1 MISKSLA
8 YEASYDPIYAITKQ
22 AALSGTDP
30 AALSFLIQKSAS
42 IGPLV
47 LEELQP
53 RWDRDNIK
61 VANQDIK
68 AFEGK
73 DINPENELFQK
84 VAHLND
90 LAVDILETWELYKKA
105 YKALD
110 ESNPLEKYAATNP
123 EPALNFIGRSLYNL
137 FQFGKRHPILAV
149 GTGAVAATAGVSAIK
164 NKNKPTTG
172 LHRTPHSNSYKRI
185 IA

>member
-110 ESNPLEKYAATNP
+110 ESNPLEKHAAARP
-123 EPALNFIGRSLYNL
+123 ETAVEFIGRSLYNL
-137 FQFGKRHPILAV
+137 FQFGRKHPIITA
-149 GTGAVAATAGVSAIK
+149 GTGGVALATGSAALKK
-164 NKNKPTTG
+164 NTKATSG
-172 LHRTPHSNSYKRI
+172 LHQGPISNSYKRI
-185 IA
+185 ML